1 MGKPCTISF
10 NDNGE
15 EILKVKCTKEQF
27 DKNRELLELND
38 IDYQE
43 EGHTLPPDMPNGPDI
58 EVYQD
63 SFTKIEK
70 LVKRSRLK

>member
-27 DKNRELLELND
+27 DKIRELLELND

-43 EGHTLPPDMPNGPDI
+43 EGYTLPPDIPNGPDI

>member
-1 MGKPCTISF
+1 MEKPCTISL

-27 DKNRELLELND
+27 DKIRELLELNN

-70 LVKRSRLK
+70 LVKRRKNK